1 MITHADHTMRS
12 RVKPIVV
19 IPDAVE
25 MNREA
30 FKKLL
35 KEHAAKRPR
44 RFGFSRK
51 HTADIEKAR
60 KEAGEFSG
68 PGSLYDLPVQWNVE
82 QSYFA

>member
-1 MITHADHTMRS
+1 MRS

-19 IPDAVE
+19 ISDAVE

-44 RFGFSRK
+44 RFGFSVK

-60 KEAGEFSG
+60 KTAGEFSL
-68 PGSLYDLPVQWNVE
+68 PSSLYDLPVQWNTAE
-82 QSYFA
+82 SYFA

>member
-12 RVKPIVV
+12 RLKPIVV
-19 IPDAVE
+19 IPDTVE

-35 KEHAAKRPR
+35 REHSAKRPR
-44 RFGFSRK
+44 RFGFSVK

-68 PGSLYDLPVQWNVE
+68 PGSLYDLPVQWNTTE
-82 QSYFA
+82 SYFA